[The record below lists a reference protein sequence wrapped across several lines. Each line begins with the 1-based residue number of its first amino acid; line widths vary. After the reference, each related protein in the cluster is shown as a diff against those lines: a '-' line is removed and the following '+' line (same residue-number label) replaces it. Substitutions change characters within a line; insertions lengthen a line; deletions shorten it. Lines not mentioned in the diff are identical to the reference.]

1 MKITS
6 RVGRITLGVI
16 LINSVIVKLVSEDVL
31 IVSVFV
37 KLFTE
42 KNKIFTDFI

>member
-16 LINSVIVKLVSEDVL
+16 LM
-31 IVSVFV
+31 VSVFV

-42 KNKIFTDFI
+42 KNKMITDFSKIFTDFI